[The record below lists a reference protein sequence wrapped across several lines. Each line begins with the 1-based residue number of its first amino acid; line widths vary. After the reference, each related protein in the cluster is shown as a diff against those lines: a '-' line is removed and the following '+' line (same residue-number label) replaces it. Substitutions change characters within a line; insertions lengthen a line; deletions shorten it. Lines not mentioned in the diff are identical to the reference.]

1 MLGLGPLDVAQRQ
14 MPGAAVPPAAL
25 PGAQDLVIL
34 AYGQSNEAG
43 STLTGGSFIDPVLDQ
58 DASGRIR
65 VWNPAAARDDAAVQP
80 LAWPGT
86 GQNCPARSFRLA
98 QTLLATVTGRIVI
111 VPVAVGGAKMTGG
124 PLGLGGAHY
133 ATAKAR
139 LTACLAACPGAQ
151 VIMSWTQGEQDANEN
166 VTQAQYTTAF
176 DAMLADLRTVPGA
189 AAMGVFIHQMQ
200 PVRFIANAL
209 YAADRPTRVAIDA
222 AHKAIPLSTART
234 VFVGA
239 DLADTFAGYG
249 DPTHFNA
256 DGHRDA
262 GHRAATLLPLIQT
275 WQTTVPAVPAAPV
288 AVTGRILRIAV
299 PSPQP
304 PGWVVDYRDTGSSGA
319 WTADLAFPPVWIAAG
334 GTFDVAIPGHGA
346 VDVRLR
352 TRSFAGTSAPSP
364 VVQLAAVAAPPAA
377 WWHPLALIH
386 LDYAGD
392 RAFVAGTAYASL
404 AAARAAG
411 AVVQTGGI
419 DRVPVAVPAASWALV
434 GTGVTGAGLPTV
446 NQPRYLAAVDDG
458 ADGAPVDHLAWLAEA
473 VWGTTE
479 AAFNVGVYTDGAS
492 QLATIPS
499 SDSSKPAGRSQAVR
513 MGLRAK
519 ANACIVA
526 MDGVTL
532 GTDAACAVPAIT
544 QLVVGNR
551 DNGGRPWQGQVHQ
564 ILFINAEI
572 DAATLNAAL
581 S

>member
-1 MLGLGPLDVAQRQ
+1 MLGLGPVDVVLRQ
-14 MPGAAVPPAAL
+14 MRGPVGPPGL
-25 PGAQDLVIL
+25 QHLVIL

-43 STLTGGSFIDPVLDQ
+43 STLTSGSFIDPVLDQ

-65 VWNPAAARDDAAVQP
+65 VWNPTAARDDAAVQP
-80 LAWPGT
+80 LVWPGT

-98 QTLLATVTGRIVI
+98 QALLSVVTGKIVI

-124 PLGLGGAHY
+124 PLGLGGSSY
-133 ATAKAR
+133 AVAKAR
-139 LTACLAACPGAQ
+139 LTACLAAFPGAE
-151 VIMSWTQGEQDANEN
+151 VVMSWTQGEQDANEN
-166 VTQAQYTTAF
+166 VTQAQYTAAF
-176 DAMLADLRTVPGA
+176 TAMLADLRSVPGA
-189 AAMGVFIHQMQ
+189 ARMGVFIHQMQ
-200 PVRFIANAL
+200 PIRFIANSL

-239 DLADTFAGYG
+239 DVADTFAGYG
-249 DPTHFNA
+249 DPTHFDA
-256 DGHRDA
+256 AGHRDA
-262 GHRAATLLPLIQT
+262 GNRAAVLMPLIQT
-275 WQTTVPAVPAAPV
+275 WQTTLPAVPAAPV
-288 AVTGRILRIAV
+288 IVTGRTIRIAV
-299 PSPQP
+299 PQPQP
-304 PGWVVDYRDTGSSGA
+304 PAWVVAYREAGSSGA
-319 WTADLAFPPVWIAAG
+319 WTEQPACPPVWTDAG
-334 GTFDVAIPGHGA
+334 GTFDVAIPGGGA
-346 VDVRLR
+346 VDVRLHA
-352 TRSFAGTSAPSP
+352 RSFAGTSAPSA
-364 VVQLAAVAAPPAA
+364 VVRVAAIAAPPAAA

-386 LDYAGD
+386 LDYPGD
-392 RAFVAGTAYASL
+392 RAFVAGTAYASM

-411 AVVQTGGI
+411 AVVQTGGL
-419 DRVPVAVPAASWALV
+419 DRVPIAVPAASWALV
-434 GTGVTGAGLPTV
+434 GTGVTGGGLPTV

-473 VWGTTE
+473 LWGTTE
-479 AAFNVGVYTDGAS
+479 AAFNVGVYTDGVS
-492 QLATIPS
+492 QLSNIPS
-499 SDSSKPAGRSQAVR
+499 ADTSKPAGRSQPVR

-532 GTDAACAVPAIT
+532 GTDVACAVPAIT

-564 ILFINAEI
+564 VLFVNAEI